1 MDFLFLRLTYLVCYT
16 HVFHVPVNPPLDPG
30 STSTGD
36 DIDMA
41 ALSPLFS
48 PSELES
54 SRKEPFFPVAPL
66 FLHVSCS
73 VQECGEEKGE
83 GEIVPSLPPTIPVCL
98 SE

>member
-1 MDFLFLRLTYLVCYT
+1 MRMCIS
-16 HVFHVPVNPPLDPG
+16 PG

-54 SRKEPFFPVAPL
+54 SRKEPFFPTAPL
-66 FLHVSCS
+66 FLRVSCS
-73 VQECGEEKGE
+73 VKQCGKEKGE
-83 GEIVPSLPPTIPVCL
+83 GGSVPTQPPKIPICL
-98 SE
+98 SK